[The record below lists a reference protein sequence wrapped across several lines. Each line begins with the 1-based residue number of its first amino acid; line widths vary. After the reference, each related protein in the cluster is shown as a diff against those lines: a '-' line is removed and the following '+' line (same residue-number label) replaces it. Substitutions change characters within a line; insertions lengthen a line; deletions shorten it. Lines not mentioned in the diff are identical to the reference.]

1 MTMARIDTI
10 TFPTPDDMH
19 LHVRQGEALKAV
31 VPQTANQF
39 ARAIIMPNTT
49 PPTTTT
55 AMAARYLE
63 EVLAGVSE
71 GFAFTP
77 LMTLYL
83 TGATT
88 PEMIREAKASG
99 FIYGMK
105 FYPAGA
111 TTNSEAGVADIRSIA
126 RVLMTMQEIDLPLL
140 VHGETA
146 DPLVDVFAREDRF
159 VGDYAYWLEHQFP
172 KLRIVMEHITTR
184 AAAEFVRKARAGIAA
199 TITPQH
205 ILANRTDMLGSG
217 MRADFYCKPILKDE
231 ASRECLLQM
240 ATSGDPKFFLGTDS
254 APHPRFGLWGK
265 AKETGCACAGC
276 FSAHAA
282 LELYAEAFDSVGA
295 IAMLPDFASRFGRE
309 FYGLPENQG
318 SVTLTR
324 EEWMP
329 PQELAFG
336 SATLVPFRAE
346 KPLKWRAVRHPSS

>member
-1 MTMARIDTI
+1 MERLDTI
-10 TFPTPDDMH
+10 TFPTGDDMH
-19 LHVRQGEALKAV
+19 LHVRQGAALQAV
-31 VPQTANQF
+31 VPQTARQF

-55 AMAARYLE
+55 GMAATYRA
-63 EVLAGVSE
+63 EVLAGVPE

-88 PEMIREAKASG
+88 PEMIREAKDSG
-99 FIYGMK
+99 IIHGVK

-111 TTNSEAGVADIRSIA
+111 TTNSEAGLADLQNA
-126 RVLMTMQEIDLPLL
+126 EAVLAMMEEVGLPLL
-140 VHGETA
+140 LHGETA
-146 DPLVDVFAREDRF
+146 DPLVDVFERETRFIDETLPWVIKKFPRLRF
-159 VGDYAYWLEHQFP
+159 VL
-172 KLRIVMEHITTR
+172 EHITTR
-184 AAAEFVRKARAGIAA
+184 RAAQFVMAAGANVVA

-205 ILANRTDMLGSG
+205 ILANRNDMLGSG
-217 MRADFYCKPILKDE
+217 VRPHYYCKPILKHEDD
-231 ASRECLLQM
+231 REHLLRV
-240 ATSGDPKFFLGTDS
+240 ATSGNRKFFLGTDS
-254 APHPRFGLWGK
+254 APHPRHGEWSK
-265 AKETGCACAGC
+265 AKETGCGCAGC

-309 FYGLPENQG
+309 FYGLPENPG
-318 SVTLTR
+318 FVTLTR

>member
-1 MTMARIDTI
+1 MEEISSITM
-10 TFPTPDDMH
+10 PTPDDMH

-126 RVLMTMQEIDLPLL
+126 HVLMAMQEIDLPLL

-146 DPLVDVFAREDRF
+146 DPLVDVFDREDRF
-159 VGDYAYWLEHQFP
+159 VGEYSF
-172 KLRIVMEHITTR
+172 
-184 AAAEFVRKARAGIAA
+184 
-199 TITPQH
+199 
-205 ILANRTDMLGSG
+205 
-217 MRADFYCKPILKDE
+217 
-231 ASRECLLQM
+231 ASQYEYSPTKWSSRSNTS
-240 ATSGDPKFFLGTDS
+240 TSGSAVSPCTRSGRSTSCIASSRCATDLMS
-254 APHPRFGLWGK
+254 ETPACELVVAP
-265 AKETGCACAGC
+265 AG
-276 FSAHAA
+276 
-282 LELYAEAFDSVGA
+282 
-295 IAMLPDFASRFGRE
+295 
-309 FYGLPENQG
+309 
-318 SVTLTR
+318 
-324 EEWMP
+324 
-329 PQELAFG
+329 
-336 SATLVPFRAE
+336 
-346 KPLKWRAVRHPSS
+346 

>member
-1 MTMARIDTI
+1 M
-10 TFPTPDDMH
+10 PTPDDMH

-31 VPQTANQF
+31 VPHTCAQF
-39 ARAIIMPNTT
+39 GRAIVMPNTV
-49 PPTTTT
+49 PPVTT
-55 AMAARYLE
+55 AALAALYRGE
-63 EVLAGVSE
+63 ILAAVPE
-71 GFAFTP
+71 GLTFDP

-83 TGATT
+83 TGVTT

-99 FIYGMK
+99 IIYGVK

-111 TTNSEAGVADIRSIA
+111 TTNSQAGVSDIKSVA
-126 RVLMTMQEIDLPLL
+126 HVLEAMQEVDLPLL

-146 DPLVDVFAREDRF
+146 DPLVDVFNREDRF
-159 VGDYAYWLEHQFP
+159 VGEYSYWLRNEFP
-172 KLRIVMEHITTR
+172 ELRIVMEHITTR

-205 ILANRTDMLGSG
+205 ILANRNDMLGSG
-217 MRADFYCKPILKDE
+217 IKPHYYCKPILKHEDD
-231 ASRECLLQM
+231 REHLLRM
-240 ATSGDPKFFLGTDS
+240 ATSGNPKFFLGTDS
-254 APHPRFGLWGK
+254 APHPRHGEWNK
-265 AKETGCACAGC
+265 AKETGCGCAGC

-295 IAMLPDFASRFGRE
+295 IAMLPDFTSRFGRE
-309 FYGLPENQG
+309 FYGLPENKG

-329 PQELAFG
+329 PKEIAFG

-346 KPLKWRAVRHPSS
+346 KPLKWRAVRHS